1 MKEQYVI
8 AAFKVDQAKSILYR
22 KYTRV
27 TSAGKGVVEA
37 LLAEAD
43 YISIR
48 RIRVAEG

>member
-1 MKEQYVI
+1 MSKQYVV

-27 TSAGKGVVEA
+27 TSVGKGVVEA
-37 LLAEAD
+37 LLLQAD

-48 RIRVAEG
+48 RIRVEEG